1 MTLQLICQPRL
12 RSSQNS
18 TGLKTPLPSSPPAS
32 RWVSEAL
39 LPRPRT
45 LVPYHT
51 GTSISCSSALKR
63 WQLGGID
70 RNLKQKKKGGDK
82 YRDAETE
89 ARENERNQAFN
100 NLILEVT
107 SQSLCH
113 LHQPETVTGS
123 CPHSRL
129 VMTLGVNPRRQESL
143 GTV

>member
-1 MTLQLICQPRL
+1 MAVRRDRQK
-12 RSSQNS
+12 
-18 TGLKTPLPSSPPAS
+18 LKT
-32 RWVSEAL
+32 
-39 LPRPRT
+39 
-45 LVPYHT
+45 
-51 GTSISCSSALKR
+51 
-63 WQLGGID
+63 
-70 RNLKQKKKGGDK
+70 KKKRGGDK

-107 SQSLCH
+107 SQSLCR